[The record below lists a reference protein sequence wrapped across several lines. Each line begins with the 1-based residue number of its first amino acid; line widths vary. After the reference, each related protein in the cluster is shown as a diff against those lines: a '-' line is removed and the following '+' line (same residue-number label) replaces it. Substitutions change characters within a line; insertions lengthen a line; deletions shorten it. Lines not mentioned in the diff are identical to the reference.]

1 MDKRSTGGTRRGE
14 ERRGEKIPILFHP
27 REQNKRWRERER
39 KENERDGGLSRG
51 RNGLSGLIGG
61 SKVHCPCPHR
71 LNIAF
76 NILDFAS
83 CYCYF
88 RCLARISF
96 YVHMMMI

>member
-1 MDKRSTGGTRRGE
+1 MEG
-14 ERRGEKIPILFHP
+14 
-27 REQNKRWRERER
+27 ERE
-39 KENERDGGLSRG
+39 KGESERGGGLSWG
-51 RNGLSGLIGG
+51 RNGLPGLIGG
-61 SKVHCPCPHR
+61 SKVHCPCPRR

-96 YVHMMMI
+96 YVTYDDSRFQFNIHTNDART